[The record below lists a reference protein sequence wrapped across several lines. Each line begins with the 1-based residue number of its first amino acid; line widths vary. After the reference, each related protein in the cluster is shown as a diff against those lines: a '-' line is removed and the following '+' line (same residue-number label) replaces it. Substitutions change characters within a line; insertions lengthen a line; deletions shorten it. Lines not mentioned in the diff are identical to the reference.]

1 MRFKHWHT
9 VFLALLAVAF
19 TVALTYAS
27 LALPQ
32 IASTAVLDVLGPAGE
47 TIDYSTGLSEEFL
60 SSYHIRMI
68 GALSLLSIVILVG
81 VGLFT
86 ERRRWA
92 AAGAVAVFLPVF
104 GHFALDMSMLAGL
117 GLLRV
122 VWLPIIDHYPDLLRL
137 GHVALVPYLVTVY
150 VPALA
155 GIDLRVPLIHGLLG
169 AGILLFTAGTF
180 AWFRARF
187 QGRSIAHRGIYRFS
201 RHPQYLGWIVWSYG
215 LMIYVARLRGPRI
228 QWSVESTLPWLAATL
243 ILVCVA
249 LKEEISMRS
258 KPQDD
263 YREYL
268 SHTPFL
274 FPVPK
279 VISRIVS
286 APMRLSIRKRWP
298 ATRGDVAI
306 VFVVYAGLLI
316 LMSLPFVLLDWPHSA
331 QAILHA
337 FPYNVPPF
345 R

>member
-1 MRFKHWHT
+1 MRFRQRHT
-9 VFLALLAVAF
+9 VFLALLAVVF

-27 LALPQ
+27 LVLPR
-32 IASTAVLDVLGPAGE
+32 IASTIMFNVLGPPGD
-47 TIDYSTGLSEEFL
+47 TIDYSTGMSEEFL

-68 GALSLLSIVILVG
+68 GAFSLSLIVVLVG

-122 VWLPIIDHYPDLLRL
+122 AWLPIIDHYPELLRL

-155 GIDLRVPLIHGLLG
+155 GIDLRVPLIYGLLA
-169 AGILLFTAGTF
+169 AGILLFTTGMF

-187 QGRSIAHRGIYRFS
+187 QGWSVARLGIYRFS

-228 QWSVESTLPWLAATL
+228 QWSVESTLPWLVASL

-249 LKEEISMRS
+249 LREEITMRGKLHVS
-258 KPQDD
+258 
-263 YREYL
+263 YEEHL
-268 SHTPFL
+268 SRTPFL
-274 FPVPK
+274 FPLPEVL
-279 VISRIVS
+279 SRVFS
-286 APMRLSIRKRWP
+286 APMRLSIRKQWP
-298 ATRGDVAI
+298 TTRRDVVV
-306 VFVVYAGLLI
+306 VFAVYSGLLI
-316 LMSLPFVLLDWPHSA
+316 LLSLPFVLLDWPHNA
-331 QAILHA
+331 QAMLHA
-337 FPYNVPPF
+337 FPYDVPPF